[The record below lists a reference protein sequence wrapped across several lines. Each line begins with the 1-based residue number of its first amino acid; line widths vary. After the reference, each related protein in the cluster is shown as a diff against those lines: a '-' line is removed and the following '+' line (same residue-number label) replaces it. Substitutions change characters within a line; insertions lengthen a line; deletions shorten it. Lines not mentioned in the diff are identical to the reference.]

1 MASLA
6 FFDDF
11 SDFSIQK
18 ALAIM
23 YPHDKTRDKNSTEKA
38 VLDLKRLPFWWV
50 LAHSI
55 ENNTWILVKKNESVV
70 GQIKKHMKA
79 K

>member
-1 MASLA
+1 MLLSPSNEHSKMDSLA

-23 YPHDKTRDKNSTEKA
+23 YPHDKRQEFYRKNCYGPQKASLLMGSST
-38 VLDLKRLPFWWV
+38 
-50 LAHSI
+50 
-55 ENNTWILVKKNESVV
+55 
-70 GQIKKHMKA
+70 
-79 K
+79 

>member
-1 MASLA
+1 MLLSLSNDNSKMASLA
-6 FFDDF
+6 FFDDT

-38 VLDLKRLPFWWV
+38 VLDLKRLPF
-50 LAHSI
+50 
-55 ENNTWILVKKNESVV
+55 
-70 GQIKKHMKA
+70 
-79 K
+79 

>member
-1 MASLA
+1 MLLSLSNDNSKMASLA

-23 YPHDKTRDKNSTEKA
+23 SPHDKTRDKNSTEKA
-38 VLDLKRLPFWWV
+38 VLDLKRLPF
-50 LAHSI
+50 
-55 ENNTWILVKKNESVV
+55 
-70 GQIKKHMKA
+70 
-79 K
+79 